1 MSENEY
7 TIKIE
12 ETQKY
17 FPLLNMKERPP
28 SCIYL
33 SSNLYST
40 EKAYRLQ
47 LVFGGADKSIH
58 RLVLITFP
66 AYPDTKN
73 WTNLPSMICFLL
85 SHHRMMFD
93 DKVDTS
99 PFIVPPSLLNRIS

>member
-1 MSENEY
+1 MYSVV
-7 TIKIE
+7 
-12 ETQKY
+12 
-17 FPLLNMKERPP
+17 
-28 SCIYL
+28 YL